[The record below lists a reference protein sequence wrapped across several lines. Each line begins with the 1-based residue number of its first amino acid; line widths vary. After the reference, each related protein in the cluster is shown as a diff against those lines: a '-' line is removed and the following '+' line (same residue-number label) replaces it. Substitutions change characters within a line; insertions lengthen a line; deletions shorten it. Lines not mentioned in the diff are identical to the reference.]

1 MIRASWY
8 STQPKGISKQVINCF
23 DHEIDV
29 KNNPLSSLSMEIHQ
43 KGGWKNWTFG
53 MSFHA
58 LRFHHLSSLHTSVQV
73 VILKPSDCL
82 ARKLVHYYSPLTFHR
97 SSQRFDFGSTH
108 FTKKKLATLGQ
119 RVTKI
124 WTVSP
129 YSTAK
134 VEVKARKHYIE
145 IGRILSLSS
154 FKIVTLQVLS
164 ETKLQVRY
172 IEVYYQVLP
181 LINLRERVMMTLMP

>member
-1 MIRASWY
+1 MIRSSWY

-108 FTKKKLATLGQ
+108 FTKKNLPLWVNGLQKFEQFPPIQRPRLKLKLEN
-119 RVTKI
+119 I
-124 WTVSP
+124 
-129 YSTAK
+129 
-134 VEVKARKHYIE
+134 
-145 IGRILSLSS
+145 ILKLEEY
-154 FKIVTLQVLS
+154 FPFQVLRS
-164 ETKLQVRY
+164 LLCRC
-172 IEVYYQVLP
+172 
-181 LINLRERVMMTLMP
+181 